1 MAVNITLYVHCVSA
15 WRVYMWTHYGVFI
28 ITSKCLLMLYVD
40 VSDCNGRCTLQYV
53 GNVDSEGEI
62 NDVDNMQTAWVQT
75 EL

>member
-1 MAVNITLYVHCVSA
+1 M
-15 WRVYMWTHYGVFI
+15 FI

-62 NDVDNMQTAWVQT
+62 NDVDNMQTA
-75 EL
+75 